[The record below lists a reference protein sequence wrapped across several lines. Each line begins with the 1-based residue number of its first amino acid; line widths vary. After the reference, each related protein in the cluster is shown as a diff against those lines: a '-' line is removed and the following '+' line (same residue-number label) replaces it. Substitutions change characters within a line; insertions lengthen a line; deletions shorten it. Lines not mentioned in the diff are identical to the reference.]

1 MGTPS
6 FSFVP
11 ILFPF
16 RLFPIVEKRREGGF
30 SGRLFLQQEI
40 WGREKR
46 RMEIEERSICV
57 KFHSSKF
64 VRSKSI
70 ESGVEIGQNIFAR
83 SLNHFFECL
92 DN

>member
-11 ILFPF
+11 TLFPF
-16 RLFPIVEKRREGGF
+16 RLFPIVESRRRIF
-30 SGRLFLQQEI
+30 REI
-40 WGREKR
+40 VFATGNLRKR

-70 ESGVEIGQNIFAR
+70 ESGVEIGQNIFVESFLR
-83 SLNHFFECL
+83 VFG
-92 DN
+92 